1 MAEAEVPEV
10 KSYDVPSR
18 LLGKDG
24 RPAPHVTA
32 EKYKTDYPQSIDN
45 TDEFFGKVSDFPPS
59 RSFLLFRLFRTHHAL
74 CVADQSAQ
82 SRRQYVFGGRSE
94 D

>member
-24 RPAPHVTA
+24 RPAPHVDA
-32 EKYKTDYPQSIDN
+32 VKYEKDYPESINN
-45 TDEFFGKVSDFPPS
+45 TDEFFGKVSRNRHNS
-59 RSFLLFRLFRTHHAL
+59 KH
-74 CVADQSAQ
+74 C
-82 SRRQYVFGGRSE
+82 
-94 D
+94 

>member
-10 KSYDVPSR
+10 QSYDVPSR

-32 EKYKTDYPQSIDN
+32 EKYQTDYPQSIEN
-45 TDEFFGKVSDFPPS
+45 TDEFFGKVSRPS
-59 RSFLLFRLFRTHHAL
+59 VLTQAFGSALPDATRS
-74 CVADQSAQ
+74 V
-82 SRRQYVFGGRSE
+82 
-94 D
+94 

>member
-10 KSYDVPSR
+10 QSYDVPSR

-32 EKYKTDYPQSIDN
+32 EKYQTDYPQSIDN
-45 TDEFFGKVSDFPPS
+45 TDEFFGKVSQQSIPTQLSD
-59 RSFLLFRLFRTHHAL
+59 RRFRTHHAPPCSHGAL
-74 CVADQSAQ
+74 NRGAS
-82 SRRQYVFGGRSE
+82 
-94 D
+94 

>member
-32 EKYKTDYPQSIDN
+32 DKYSSDYPESINN
-45 TDEFFGKVSDFPPS
+45 TDEFFGKVSNNFEKAASHAVVNEIHWLSAFP
-59 RSFLLFRLFRTHHAL
+59 LN
-74 CVADQSAQ
+74 
-82 SRRQYVFGGRSE
+82 
-94 D
+94 